1 MESPSTATDS
11 IKPETGLTP
20 ERLLGLTVSCLAARY
35 DEPKPVPQL
44 HMEMWAYCCS
54 DHPQVAIAA
63 PRNHAKSTALTFAY
77 ALGLLLFRES
87 QHLMIISSNE
97 SLATEFLNDIK
108 VELQENELLMSE
120 FGPYQFLRDRDTEIV
135 VRFHDGHKFRV
146 ICKGS
151 NQRMRGL
158 KWERKRPDT
167 VLCDDLEDDEIVL
180 NEERRDRFI
189 RWFYGALKPIVRAGG
204 KIRLYGTILHT
215 ASLLAKTMASEKGEH
230 TVHTPLRTYST
241 DPDRPWLSIL
251 YRAHD
256 ESYDEIL
263 WPEQFSEKDL
273 KRIRADFAQ
282 IGLLDVYGQEY
293 LNNPVDQNT
302 AYFRR
307 DDFLPMT
314 EGDREVR
321 KVHYVGVDLAISQK
335 TRSAFTCFVV
345 GGVDHEKKLHI
356 VDVRRD
362 RWDSLEIVNECFN
375 LYERYDFDLMRFES
389 EQIERTMR
397 PVLEAE
403 MVRRQVFFNFDSKP
417 PLKDKEARSRAFQ
430 YRMRAGNV
438 KFDKE
443 ASWYAD
449 FEEELVHFPKWP
461 YMDQVDA
468 AAWLG
473 DLISEELQANTDAEL
488 EEWEYERMRESDT
501 EMGACSITGY

>member
-1 MESPSTATDS
+1 MDSTQKHLPISTLSA
-11 IKPETGLTP
+11 

-44 HMEMWAYCCS
+44 HMEMWDYFCS

-87 QHLMIISSNE
+87 RHLMIISSNE

-108 VELQENELLMSE
+108 VELQENELLMRE
-120 FGPYQFLRDRDTEIV
+120 FGPYVFLRDRDAEIV
-135 VRFHDGHKFRV
+135 VRFNDGHKFRV

-189 RWFYGALKPIVRAGG
+189 RWFYGALKPIIRSGG

-215 ASLLAKTMASEKGEH
+215 ASLLAKTMPAQKGEH

-251 YRAHD
+251 YRAHNED
-256 ESYDEIL
+256 YSEIL
-263 WPEQFSEKDL
+263 WPEQFSAKAL
-273 KRIRADFAQ
+273 QRIRRDFAE

-293 LNNPVDQNT
+293 LNNPVDMNT
-302 AYFRR
+302 SYFRR

-314 EGDREVR
+314 EGDKETR
-321 KVHYVGVDLAISQK
+321 KVFYVGVDLAISEK
-335 TRSAFTCFVV
+335 DKRAYSVFVV
-345 GGVDHEKKLHI
+345 GGIDHDKTLHI

-362 RWDSLEIVNECFN
+362 RWDSLGIIDEMFN
-375 LYERYDFDLMRFES
+375 LYERYQFDLMRVES
-389 EQIERTMR
+389 EQIEKTLK
-397 PVLEAE
+397 PVLDAE
-403 MVRRQVFFNFDSKP
+403 MTRRQIYFSYDSKP
-417 PLKDKEARSRAFQ
+417 PVKDKESRARAFQ

-438 KFDKE
+438 RFDKQ
-443 ASWYAD
+443 ASWYD
-449 FEEELVHFPKWP
+449 EYEEELTFFPRYP
-461 YMDQVDA
+461 YKDQVDA
-468 AAWLG
+468 SAWLG
-473 DLISEELQANTDAEL
+473 DLVAEELTAETDNEL
-488 EEWEYERMRESDT
+488 EEYEYQRMVEDDWEFGRDSV
-501 EMGACSITGY
+501 TGY

>member
-1 MESPSTATDS
+1 
-11 IKPETGLTP
+11 
-20 ERLLGLTVSCLAARY
+20 
-35 DEPKPVPQL
+35 
-44 HMEMWAYCCS
+44 MEMWDYFCS

-87 QHLMIISSNE
+87 KHLMIISSNE

-108 VELQENELLMSE
+108 VELQENELLMNE
-120 FGPYQFLRDRDTEIV
+120 FGPYVFLRDRDTEIV
-135 VRFHDGHKFRV
+135 IRFSDGHKFRV

-189 RWFYGALKPIVRAGG
+189 RWFYGALKPIIRSGG

-215 ASLLAKTMASEKGEH
+215 ASLLAKTMPPEKGEH
-230 TVHTPLRTYST
+230 TIHTPLRTYSA
-241 DPDRPWLSIL
+241 DPDRPWLSVL
-251 YRAHD
+251 YRAHNED
-256 ESYDEIL
+256 YSEIL
-263 WPEQFSEKDL
+263 WPEQFSAKEL

-307 DDFLPMT
+307 DDFIPMT
-314 EGDREVR
+314 EGDHEKR
-321 KVHYVGVDLAISQK
+321 KEFYVGVDLAISQK
-335 TRSAFTCFVV
+335 TRAAYTCMVI
-345 GGVDHEKKLHI
+345 GGVDAAKYLHI
-356 VDVRRD
+356 VDVRRE
-362 RWDSLEIVNECFN
+362 RLDSLEIVNECFN
-375 LYERYDFDLMRFES
+375 IFERYEFNLMRFES
-389 EQIERTMR
+389 EQIERTLR

-403 MVRRQVFFNFDSKP
+403 MVRRQVFFAFDSKP
-417 PLKDKEARSRAFQ
+417 PLQDKAARARGFQ

-438 KFDKE
+438 RFDKE

-449 FEEELVHFPKWP
+449 YEEELVHFPKWP

-468 AAWLG
+468 SAWLG
-473 DLISEELQANTDAEL
+473 DLIAEEHQADTDKEL
-488 EEWEYERMRESDT
+488 EQYEYERMLDD
-501 EMGACSITGY
+501 EMSFGVCGTTGY